1 MHTISQLFSLRSPYE
16 DTSEMLNP
24 YAAWPALAQVYRLQR
39 QFQWWR
45 KVHCCRTSRQVEVG
59 ITSLSRQKA
68 SPKRLLHL
76 RRAHWN
82 IETGLHYP
90 RDVTF
95 HEDATRMT
103 VGNTG
108 PVMACIDNLVVALI
122 KQANFTNAA
131 QARRSFAGHISQE
144 FFSAYHARFRTLR
157 KPWIERLRALREW
170 GPVLK

>member
-1 MHTISQLFSLRSPYE
+1 METRVKCSITMPPGRVWLRPIACNVNFNGGAK
-16 DTSEMLNP
+16 DTTN
-24 YAAWPALAQVYRLQR
+24 ALPD
-39 QFQWWR
+39 
-45 KVHCCRTSRQVEVG
+45 KQVEVG

-68 SPKRLLHL
+68 SPKRRLRL

-144 FFSAYHARFRTLR
+144 FFSDYHTRFRTLR